1 MRISRIAGLGVA
13 LLLAAACHND
23 DSTKPTVPAPIS
35 QSFDLRLQE
44 VFSIVPAGFSN
55 LTDLEAPPGDDRM
68 FIAERTGQILV
79 VKADGTFAPAPFLDI
94 SGRVQPLQGEGGL
107 LSFAFDPDFS
117 SNGFVY
123 VHWTD
128 NSITP
133 DGDIVV
139 ERYQASAG
147 NRNVLQT
154 PGIEIIRIP
163 HSQATNHYGGRVM
176 FGPDGMLYL
185 STGDGG
191 GSDNQ
196 FGNAQNAARMLGK
209 ILRID
214 ISRLDAN
221 ITANKV
227 PLYDIPAANPAW
239 PTVGRNEVWA
249 KGLRNPFRPAFDGNL
264 LYVADVGQNQFEEVD
279 VVDTTDPST
288 VAGRDYGWSIM
299 EGTHCFGASTCD
311 ISGLTLPVYDYVHS
325 TAGECAVIG
334 GFVYHGTA
342 IPALDGTYLF
352 SDLCVGFL
360 RGLTLDGSGKAT
372 VVQAPMADASNRG
385 GVQSFGR
392 DGAGE
397 LYILTGDGS
406 VLKIVAP

>member
-1 MRISRIAGLGVA
+1 
-13 LLLAAACHND
+13 
-23 DSTKPTVPAPIS
+23 
-35 QSFDLRLQE
+35 
-44 VFSIVPAGFSN
+44 
-55 LTDLEAPPGDDRM
+55 
-68 FIAERTGQILV
+68 
-79 VKADGTFAPAPFLDI
+79 
-94 SGRVQPLQGEGGL
+94 L
-107 LSFAFDPDFS
+107 LSFAFDPAFS

-133 DGDIVV
+133 NGDIVV
-139 ERYQASAG
+139 ERYQVSGTDPNA
-147 NRNVLQT
+147 LQL
-154 PGIEIIRIP
+154 PGIEIIRVP

-191 GSDNQ
+191 GSNNQ

-209 ILRID
+209 ILRVD
-214 ISRLDAN
+214 VSHLDAN
-221 ITANKV
+221 ISAHKV
-227 PLYDIPAANPAW
+227 PPYDVPADNPTW
-239 PTVGRNEVWA
+239 PTVGQNEVWA

-264 LYVADVGQNQFEEVD
+264 LYIADVGQNQFEEVD
-279 VVDTTDPST
+279 VVDTTDPPT
-288 VAGRDYGWSIM
+288 IAGRDYGWSIM
-299 EGTHCFGASTCD
+299 EGTHCFMASTCD
-311 ISGLTLPVYDYVHS
+311 MSGLTLPVYDYVHS

-342 IPALDGTYLF
+342 IPGLDGTYLF

-406 VLKIVAP
+406 VLKIVKP